1 MTLNA
6 VCAQSLT
13 GTIARTILGASIAAF
28 GIACN
33 AADADPARDYPNR
46 PIRLIAQFQPGTTT
60 DIIARLFGAKLS
72 ETWGQQVVV
81 DNRPGAGGTVGTDL
95 AAKAAPD
102 GYTLAMGASGAL
114 GVAPGLFPKLP
125 YDPVRD
131 FAPIVNIV
139 TQAQVLVASPA
150 FPART
155 VTDVISMAKAKP
167 SELNYASVGPG
178 TVTHLTMEM
187 LESAARIKLNH
198 VPFKGSPPAYIAMF
212 SGEIQVMFDGMPAA
226 IPQIKAGKLRAI
238 AVSTLQRQ
246 VFLPDVPAVAES
258 GLPGF
263 EAVGWTGLIA
273 PARTPAPILDKL
285 NHEVNRIL
293 NTEDAKQLL
302 AANAFNIAGGTRQQY
317 AAFIKSEIVK
327 WTKIIKDAGIRV
339 E

>member
-1 MTLNA
+1 MTSGGGGNRNLLTRA
-6 VCAQSLT
+6 MACAALAIT
-13 GTIARTILGASIAAF
+13 GGMTCAAQV
-28 GIACN
+28 N
-33 AADADPARDYPNR
+33 PTQDYPNR
-46 PIRLIAQFQPGTTT
+46 PIRLISQFQPGTTT

-72 ETWGQQVVV
+72 DAWGQQVII
-81 DNRPGAGGTVGTDL
+81 DNRPGAGGTLGTDL

-125 YDPVRD
+125 YDPLRD
-131 FAPIVNIV
+131 FAPITNIV

-150 FPART
+150 FPAKT
-155 VTDVISMAKAKP
+155 VSDLISMAKAKP
-167 SELNYASVGPG
+167 NELNYASVGLG

-187 LESAARIKLNH
+187 LESAAGIRLNH
-198 VPFKGSPPAYIAMF
+198 VPFKGSPPAYIAML

-246 VFLPDVPAVAES
+246 VFLPDVPSVAES
-258 GLPGF
+258 GLSGF

-273 PARTPAPILDKL
+273 PAKTPAPILDKI
-285 NHEVNRIL
+285 NREVNRIL
-293 NTEDAKQLL
+293 KTDDAKQLL
-302 AANAFNIAGGTRQQY
+302 AANAFNVAGGTRQQY
-317 AAFIKSEIVK
+317 ADFIKSEIIK
-327 WTKIIKDAGIRV
+327 WSRIIKDARIRV